1 MMTKEFKDELINLK
15 IIPDEMEKL
24 DIIRQQ

>member
-1 MMTKEFKDELINLK
+1 MMIKEFKDELTNLK
-15 IIPDEMEKL
+15 IILDEMEKL